1 MKPYLLSAFVFLTL
15 FCSLLTSQPARADHI
30 YGGHL
35 TMRYTGTAGQYEIAL
50 WMAFNR
56 NQKQGPN
63 LTSAPPSSY
72 GDLAVFIFRKRDNA
86 VVPIYPVLTLTNTT
100 DLTPNNSACDRQQ
113 KLELSYLKYS
123 KVVAL
128 PAAQFN
134 DPQGYYIIW
143 ERCCRSSG
151 ITNVVNSGTTGMVFR
166 LDFPALTTP
175 NSSPD
180 FVPPPAEYACINKP
194 YTADFKATDA
204 DGNQL
209 TYELVNPLR
218 GYTTENPPN
227 EKGTG
232 LSRASYPV
240 INWAGGYSATN
251 AIPGSPALSINAT
264 TGLLTVK
271 PNRLGIF
278 AFTVLVR
285 EFRNGVEIGQV
296 RRDYQFPVV
305 DCAAYQNPPP
315 LITYTGR
322 DSAQIVRCDNSP
334 ITLAIARDTT
344 FRYQWQRNGVVLTGQ
359 TGFSLTVSDT
369 GRYTVTKKFIIPC
382 GNDTVSKAVQVLPV
396 TPPVAKIFANRTELV
411 FAADTLWLR
420 ALPQP
425 PYLQYTWTG
434 GGAALPGNR
443 NRVWVANDAGLYRL
457 RVSTFNNKCPAEDT
471 IRITRFTRLYAPT
484 AFTPNGDGE
493 NDTWK
498 IENIGDLTDTEVT
511 VFDRWGNAVFH
522 SQGYA
527 QPWDGQTGKNGKVP
541 AGLYAYIIGVP
552 NRDPQRGSVRVIY

>member
-1 MKPYLLSAFVFLTL
+1 MKSHLPKATFVFLTL
-15 FCSLLTSQPARADHI
+15 FCFLLTSRPARADHI

-35 TMRYTGTAGQYEIAL
+35 TLRYTGTPGQYEL
-50 WMAFNR
+50 SMFMVFNR
-56 NQKQGPN
+56 NQTQGTP
-63 LTSAPPSSY
+63 ASY
-72 GDLAVFIFRKRDNA
+72 ENPVVYIFRKRDNA
-86 VVPIYPVLTLTNTT
+86 LMPQGFPQLILTNTT
-100 DLTPNNSACDRQQ
+100 DLTPNNSACDRQRP
-113 KLELSYLKYS
+113 LALTYLKYS
-123 KVVAL
+123 RIITL
-128 PAAQFN
+128 AANQYN
-134 DPQGYYIIW
+134 DPQGYYMIW

-151 ITNVVNSGTTGMVFR
+151 ITNVVNSGTTGLVFR
-166 LDFPALTTP
+166 LDFPAVTSV

-180 FVPPPAEYACINKP
+180 FVPPPAEYICINKP

-204 DGNQL
+204 DGDEL
-209 TYELVNPLR
+209 RYELVNPLA
-218 GYTTENPPN
+218 GYTTPTPIPT
-227 EKGTG
+227 GSG
-232 LSRASYPV
+232 LSRASYPA
-240 INWAGGYSATN
+240 INWAGGYSAGN
-251 AIPGSPALSINAT
+251 AITGNPALSINPT
-264 TGLLTVK
+264 TGLLTVR

-322 DSAQIVRCDNSP
+322 DSTQIVRCDNSP
-334 ITLAIARDTT
+334 ITLTIARDTT
-344 FRYQWQRNGVVLTGQ
+344 FRYQWQRNGANITGQ

-382 GNDTVSKAVQVLPV
+382 GNDTISKAVQVLPV
-396 TPPVAKIFANRTELV
+396 SPPIAKIFANRTELV
-411 FAADTLWLR
+411 FSSDTLWLR

-425 PYLQYTWTG
+425 PYLQYVWTG
-434 GGAALPGNR
+434 SGAALPGER
-443 NRVWVANDAGLYRL
+443 NRVWIANDVGLYRL

-484 AFTPNGDGE
+484 AFTPNGDGQ

-498 IENIGDLTDTEVT
+498 IENIGDLTDTEVA
-511 VFDRWGNAVFH
+511 VFDRWGNPVFY

-527 QPWDGQTGKNGKVP
+527 QPWDGQSGKSGKVP
-541 AGLYAYIIGVP
+541 AGVYAYIIRVP
-552 NRDPQRGSVRVIY
+552 NRDPQRGSVQVIY

>member
-1 MKPYLLSAFVFLTL
+1 MKPYIHSAAFVVLTFFCSFLT
-15 FCSLLTSQPARADHI
+15 SKPAHADHI

-35 TMRYTGTAGQYEIAL
+35 TLRYTGTPGQYEL
-50 WMAFNR
+50 SMLMVFNR
-56 NQKQGPN
+56 NQTQGTP
-63 LTSAPPSSY
+63 ASY
-72 GDLAVFIFRKRDNA
+72 ENPVVYIFRKRDNA
-86 VVPIYPVLTLTNTT
+86 LMPLGFPQLTLTNTT

-113 KLELSYLKYS
+113 KLALSYLKYS
-123 KVVAL
+123 RIITL
-128 PAAQFN
+128 PASQYN
-134 DPQGYYIIW
+134 DPQGYYMIW
-143 ERCCRSSG
+143 ERCCRSGG

-166 LDFPALTTP
+166 LDFPPVTTT
-175 NSSPD
+175 NSAPD
-180 FVPPPAEYACINKP
+180 FVAPPAEYVCINKP

-204 DGNQL
+204 DGDEL
-209 TYELVNPLR
+209 RYELANPLA
-218 GYTTENPPN
+218 GYTTPTPIPT
-227 EKGTG
+227 GSG
-232 LSRASYPV
+232 LSRVSYPAV
-240 INWAGGYSATN
+240 NWVGGYSATN
-251 AIPGSPALSINAT
+251 TIPGSPALSINPT
-264 TGLLTVK
+264 TGLITVR

-322 DSAQIVRCDNSP
+322 DSTEIVRCDNSP
-334 ITLAIARDTT
+334 ITITIPRDTT
-344 FRYQWQRNGVVLTGQ
+344 FRYQWQRNGANITGQ

-411 FAADTLWLR
+411 FASDTLWLR
-420 ALPQP
+420 ALLQP
-425 PYLQYTWTG
+425 PYLRYVWTG
-434 GGAALPGNR
+434 SGAALPGNR
-443 NRVWVANDAGLYRL
+443 NRVWIANDAGLYRL

-498 IENIGDLTDTEVT
+498 IENIGDLTDTEVA
-511 VFDRWGNAVFH
+511 VFDRWGNAVFY

-527 QPWDGQTGKNGKVP
+527 QPWDGQGGKSGKVP
-541 AGLYAYIIGVP
+541 AGIYAYVIRVP